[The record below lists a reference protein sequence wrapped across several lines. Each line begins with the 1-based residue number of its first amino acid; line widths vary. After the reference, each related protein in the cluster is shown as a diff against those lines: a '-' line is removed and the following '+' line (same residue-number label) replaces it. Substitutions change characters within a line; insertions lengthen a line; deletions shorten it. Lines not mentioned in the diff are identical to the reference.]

1 MVGRRRPWRGGHH
14 SVTRSMPSPLS
25 QKLTS
30 RHLSSL
36 PATAERYI
44 IWDTELRGFGCRIET
59 SGTKS
64 FLVRYR
70 PNGGGRN
77 APKRFLTLGRYPV
90 LSPEDARR
98 QARRVLGEVARG
110 EDPADK
116 RRTVRNDM
124 TVADLCDLYM
134 KEAPRLPTRFG
145 KPKGKDTLKYDRGRI
160 ERHIKPLLG
169 RRLIGDLAAADIRRF
184 MRDVARGKTAAD
196 IKLGPRTRVIV
207 KGGQGAATRVVGL
220 LSGIFSFAV
229 AEGLRADNPVRG
241 VTRYADG
248 KSERTL
254 TIKEITELG
263 KALNSAAAN
272 GANPS
277 AIAIIRLLIFTGA
290 RRNEIAGLRWEEVD
304 FERDT
309 IRLGADRHKT
319 GAMHGTKSF
328 PLTLPARAILE
339 QLVDGRTSEFVFPAT
354 SGTSHFQGIKR
365 VWAAVRRFANLSDV
379 RLHDLR
385 HSFASIGVSSGDSLP
400 VIGALLGHSNARTT
414 QRYAHVSRDPVRKA
428 AERIAQEMAAALSS
442 NPKC

>member
-1 MVGRRRPWRGGHH
+1 
-14 SVTRSMPSPLS
+14 
-25 QKLTS
+25 
-30 RHLSSL
+30 
-36 PATAERYI
+36 
-44 IWDTELRGFGCRIET
+44 
-59 SGTKS
+59 
-64 FLVRYR
+64 
-70 PNGGGRN
+70 
-77 APKRFLTLGRYPV
+77 
-90 LSPEDARR
+90 
-98 QARRVLGEVARG
+98 
-110 EDPADK
+110 
-116 RRTVRNDM
+116 
-124 TVADLCDLYM
+124 M

-169 RRLIGDLAAADIRRF
+169 RRLIGALAAADIRRF